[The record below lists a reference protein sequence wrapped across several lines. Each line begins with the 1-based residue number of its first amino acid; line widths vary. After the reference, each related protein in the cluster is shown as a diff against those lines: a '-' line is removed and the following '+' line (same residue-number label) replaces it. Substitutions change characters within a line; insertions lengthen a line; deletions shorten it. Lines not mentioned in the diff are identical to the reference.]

1 VSGPVAPGP
10 VAGPDRARDHLVL
23 AIDQGTSS
31 TRTLAFDAELQVV
44 ATAERRL
51 AVGHPR
57 PGWSEQD
64 PLEILASVV
73 DTVAEVL
80 GVVGGRE
87 RVAAVGLDNQGE
99 TVVAWDARDG
109 RPLAPAVLWQCRRSE
124 PIVHRLA
131 DEGLGP
137 AITER
142 TGLPLDP
149 YFSAGKLRWLLDEVP
164 EVAAA
169 AHAGTLRFGTVDAWL
184 TARLDGVPRTDPSTA
199 SRTQLFS
206 LAGRAWDPELAD
218 WFGVPLDA
226 LPSVV
231 PSAGSLGEIGHP
243 AWGGPL
249 PLRAMLCDQQAALA
263 GHGCVEPGQLKAT
276 YGTGA
281 FVLANAGASVDRRPP
296 GLLTTIAW
304 SIDPGRATYAF
315 DGGVFS
321 AGSLLD
327 WLAGM
332 RVIDDGPDADR
343 LAATVPDSAGVTILP
358 ALGGLGAPW
367 WDGAA
372 RGAITGITGA
382 TTRSHVARA
391 ALDAI
396 AHRVADIVE
405 AMTPALPS
413 PPDRLRVDGGLSR
426 SAVLVQRQADLLG
439 IPVEVADNDESTA
452 LGVAAMAQVG
462 AGLRSLASLRSMSGQ
477 GQEIVPSITPDRR
490 LDERRRWRRHVEAVS
505 AVTA

>member
-1 VSGPVAPGP
+1 VTAAAAPGP
-10 VAGPDRARDHLVL
+10 GRPEDVVLL

-31 TRTLAFDAELQVV
+31 TRTLALDADLRVV
-44 ATAERRL
+44 ASAERRL
-51 AVGHPR
+51 AVSHPQ
-57 PGWSEQD
+57 PGWAEQD

-73 DTVAEVL
+73 DTVADIL
-80 GVVGGRE
+80 RTIGGRE
-87 RVAAVGLDNQGE
+87 RVVAVGLDNQGE

-109 RPLAPAVLWQCRRSE
+109 RPLAPAILWQCRRSE
-124 PIVHRLA
+124 PIVRRLA
-131 DEGLGP
+131 EDGRGP
-137 AITER
+137 VITER

-164 EVAAA
+164 EVAVAA
-169 AHAGTLRFGTVDAWL
+169 RAGTLRFGTVDAWL
-184 TARLDGVPRTDPSTA
+184 TARLGDDARTDPSTA

-206 LAGRAWDPELAD
+206 LEGLAWDAQLAG
-218 WFGVPLDA
+218 WFGVPLES
-226 LPSVV
+226 LPAVV
-231 PSAGSLGEIGHP
+231 PSIGRLGEIGHP
-243 AWGGPL
+243 AWAGSL

-263 GHGCVEPGQLKAT
+263 GHGCVEPGRLKAT

-281 FVLANAGASVDRRPP
+281 FILANAGPSVARRPA
-296 GLLTTIAW
+296 GLLTTVAW
-304 SIDPGRATYAF
+304 ATEPGRATYAF

-327 WLAGM
+327 WLAEM
-332 RVIDDGPDADR
+332 RLVDDGPDADG
-343 LAATVPDSAGVTILP
+343 LAATVPDTAGVAILP

-372 RGAITGITGA
+372 RGAITGISAAA
-382 TTRSHVARA
+382 TRAHVARA

-413 PPDRLRVDGGLSR
+413 PPTRLRVDGGLSR

-439 IPVEVADNDESTA
+439 FPVEVADNDESTA
-452 LGVAAMAQVG
+452 LGVAAMAAVG
-462 AGLRSLASLRSMSGQ
+462 AGLRSLESLGSIAERGRQ
-477 GQEIVPSITPDRR
+477 IAPSIPSGRR
-490 LDERRRWRRHVEAVS
+490 LEERRRWRRYVEAVS